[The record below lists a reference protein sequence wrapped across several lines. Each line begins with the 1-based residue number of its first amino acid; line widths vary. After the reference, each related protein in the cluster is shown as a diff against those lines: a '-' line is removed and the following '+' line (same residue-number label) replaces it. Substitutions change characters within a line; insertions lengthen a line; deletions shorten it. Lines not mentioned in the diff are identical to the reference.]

1 MRISIETPF
10 DAPFEADTLDVD
22 PDLDGA
28 FDVLT
33 EDGERLRVHGW
44 TCTVDVIDRAHVPAG
59 WYQVEA

>member
-10 DAPFEADTLDVD
+10 HGPFEADTIDAD

-28 FDVLT
+28 FEVLT

-44 TCTVDVIDRAHVPAG
+44 ICQIEVLDSAHVPAG
-59 WYQVEA
+59 WRQVEA